1 MIRTLVAIEVDLAS
15 SLAIRYACQLGNL
28 LDLEIHPVY
37 VTGPSATEL
46 NTGVGWVRRTW
57 EREVIQQAKE
67 EISQLLTSEAESCPR
82 LGEPRVIYGDRVAE
96 LMKLME
102 QEAYDLYV
110 EGAPYPFNPS
120 TIFKRL
126 NLKFYQ
132 RLHAPLIWLR
142 VLRQINQVLILCPGP
157 ASTELLAQ
165 TFQRLWRGCAVPL
178 HLGFVSDAGEE
189 LKGAVARA
197 QKDLEAAGCQV
208 VLKDGFPPGLG
219 GSPDEALKDY
229 GLVAV
234 AVEKEIRKDSPK
246 LQWLSEV
253 KTPLMLVVH

>member
-1 MIRTLVAIEVDLAS
+1 VIRTLVAIEVDLAS
-15 SLAIRYACQLGNL
+15 SLALRYACQLGNL

-37 VTGPSATEL
+37 VTGPSTVEP

-57 EREVIQQAKE
+57 EREVVQRGKE

-82 LGEPRVIYGDRVAE
+82 LGEPRVIYGDRVTE

-132 RLHAPLIWLR
+132 RLQAPLIWLR

-157 ASTELLAQ
+157 ASAELLAQ
-165 TFQRLWRGCAVPL
+165 TFQRFWCGCAVPL
-178 HLGFVSDAGEE
+178 HLGLASDAGEE
-189 LKGAVARA
+189 LQGAVAQA

-208 VLKDGFPPGLG
+208 VLKDGFSLDPE
-219 GSPDEALKDY
+219 GSPDAALKDY

-234 AVEKEIRKDSPK
+234 AVEREIRKDSPK
-246 LQWLSEV
+246 LQWLSQV